1 MDRKPRLSIKT
12 SASKTTLLDRT
23 LSCATTPTD
32 STDSDQ
38 FDTVASPSSDTASS
52 TRSSTTPNPRHSFES
67 RSAHTTRSPRTNMTA
82 YSKRVSSTQCIPQS
96 NKNAL
101 IETGIGIG
109 IRDAEVGG
117 MLEGVQSGS
126 LAEPRADRWRARSEA
141 VDRERRGNDPWKTI
155 PILLSHR

>member
-1 MDRKPRLSIKT
+1 MHKTQKPDSPYILCENTRVVSTCSAATRLTMDRKPRLSIKT

-38 FDTVASPSSDTASS
+38 FDTVGSPSSDTASS
-52 TRSSTTPNPRHSFES
+52 TRSSTTPNPRHSFEA

-82 YSKRVSSTQCIPQS
+82 YSKRVSSTQRIPQS

-117 MLEGVQSGS
+117 MLEGVQSGC
-126 LAEPRADRWRARSEA
+126 
-141 VDRERRGNDPWKTI
+141 K
-155 PILLSHR
+155 